1 MRSFRGMQ
9 TRWRW
14 LSQTSIWMAT
24 STCSLVSSRGLL
36 TTGYYLPL
44 TSYYSLLT
52 IYYLLLTTGED
63 ESNPNK
69 LLVFTHCPLS
79 SGAYGRTSLEG
90 SGCVTCAGKE
100 IRHLPRATC
109 YLPPA
114 TCYLPPATYHLL
126 PTTCYLLRM
135 STFAHAS
142 DYPTTIQSTFCALPP
157 TSSFSL
163 RAHATT
169 HETGW
174 CGKGW
179 SVLYYVHGTMHVLL
193 SR

>member
-1 MRSFRGMQ
+1 
-9 TRWRW
+9 
-14 LSQTSIWMAT
+14 MAT

-52 IYYLLLTTGED
+52 IYYLLLATGED
-63 ESNPNK
+63 ESSPNK

-79 SGAYGRTSLEG
+79 SGTYGRTSLEG

-114 TCYLPPATYHLL
+114 TCYLPPTTYHLL
-126 PTTCYLLRM
+126 PTTCYLLRI
-135 STFAHAS
+135 STVAGSIQLLSNLPSALYHLLPAS
-142 DYPTTIQSTFCALPP
+142 
-157 TSSFSL
+157 
-163 RAHATT
+163 H
-169 HETGW
+169 
-174 CGKGW
+174 
-179 SVLYYVHGTMHVLL
+179 YVHMLLRTRRGGAARVGRYCTTCMALCMCCCLGSTYVVLHHGVHRTYVPL
-193 SR
+193 FA